1 MNVSQGII
9 QLPNP
14 LFFLCSH
21 PSSFIL
27 CRYSFIFCQRPK
39 QIPKD
44 CSEALPW
51 VSPSLSILCSS
62 NSSCPRLFN
71 FCLCLIRL
79 VIHLFPAWECLSSH
93 HDANLPPGREAGPAW
108 HSPCLFPASQR
119 SQCLWTVSMSVDYC
133 PVYSFQFS
141 SCLWQG
147 DSSRPSYS
155 IRIRTLFELDFLWN
169 FLVVLAHF
177 LLCRQLK
184 FNYTE
189 KTTY

>member
-14 LFFLCSH
+14 LFLLCSH

-44 CSEALPW
+44 CSEALSW

-79 VIHLFPAWECLSSH
+79 VIHLFPAWEVSLHTTMQTYLQAERQDQRGTHLVCFRPLR
-93 HDANLPPGREAGPAW
+93 D
-108 HSPCLFPASQR
+108 HSVCEP
-119 SQCLWTVSMSVDYC
+119 SQCLWTIALYILS
-133 PVYSFQFS
+133 
-141 SCLWQG
+141 
-147 DSSRPSYS
+147 
-155 IRIRTLFELDFLWN
+155 N
-169 FLVVLAHF
+169 FLAVYGRGIALGLVI
-177 LLCRQLK
+177 LLGSELYL
-184 FNYTE
+184 N
-189 KTTY
+189 